1 MEMELPK
8 GTIRYSSNVISMED
22 LGSDSGCLVKSL
34 HLSDIGE
41 APRPPSSLAVTPR
54 LRSSPAAAPRL
65 RSSPAAAT
73 TVVEVLKEQIK
84 ELSTDKE
91 HIESTLNRVTMDL
104 SLGSKEELRLSE
116 LFHQLKADIDKEKLH
131 LSEQVEK
138 LKGVLN
144 DEIAQGRAH
153 AEASS
158 MSLSSKFSKLQDS
171 ACKKISKLETMI
183 RKSMEEKLLTE
194 AALESMRNE
203 YAMTD
208 SEEYRQLLDRATQV
222 KLWGRNRGR

>member
-1 MEMELPK
+1 MSEIEILAHEL
-8 GTIRYSSNVISMED
+8 
-22 LGSDSGCLVKSL
+22 
-34 HLSDIGE
+34 
-41 APRPPSSLAVTPR
+41 
-54 LRSSPAAAPRL
+54 
-65 RSSPAAAT
+65 
-73 TVVEVLKEQIK
+73 VVEVLKEQIK

-208 SEEYRQLLDRATQV
+208 SEEYRQLLDRCEELENKYKEAIGSLMKSSKEKKSLQERV
-222 KLWGRNRGR
+222 SKLEEDLSRAGQPK